1 MKKIMI
7 VDNHPVMLQ
16 FMKMLMEKE
25 GHQVTAAKDG
35 LVALANLKTF
45 VPDVIFLDLV
55 MPNITGEKLCRILR
69 SMPELNKTLIVIISA
84 IAAEGDIHFKK
95 LGADACIA
103 KGPFDRMSGYILDVL
118 DQMDK
123 ETFRELSSE
132 IIGLSESHSR
142 EITKELLHAKRH
154 SDLILDNMS
163 EGIFEL
169 NPEGRVIYVNPA
181 AVTLTNLKEEE
192 VLGVYYY
199 NLFDDTDRLRIRKDM
214 DRINE
219 DTQKVIRI
227 TPSSL
232 NGRQVTMSILPVL
245 SNKDKS
251 IVVIAN
257 DVTEE
262 NRLEAQL
269 QRAQKMEAIGI
280 LAGGVAHDLNNVL
293 SGIVSYP
300 ELLLLDIEESNP
312 LRKPIET
319 IRKSGERA
327 AAIVQD
333 LLVMARRGTLISEVV
348 DLNKIISEYLV
359 TPEYEKLLS
368 FHPEVRIETNLD
380 PQLLSIMGSP
390 VHLAKAVMNLVANAA
405 EAMPWGGEITIS
417 TENSY
422 VDEPIKGYDNVNEG
436 EYVLVTVSDMGTGI
450 SLEDMERIFEP
461 FYTKKVM
468 GRSGTGLGLAVLWG
482 TVKDHRGYIDVKST
496 EKNGTSFKLYFP
508 VSRLEASIE
517 VPLFSIDDYRGNG
530 EAILVVDDVQL
541 QREIASSILVR
552 LGYTVTSVSS
562 GEEAVEYLRDHS
574 VDLVVLDM
582 IMDPGIDGLET
593 YKRVHELHPG
603 QKAVITSGF
612 SETDNVR
619 ELKRLG
625 VASYIKKPYTLERMG
640 QAIVD
645 ELSKV

>member
-390 VHLAKAVMNLVANAA
+390 VHLAKAVTNLVANAA